1 MALDGEG
8 ARIPEEFPDEIASHG
23 KGKGVKGD
31 RGVSRAISKVI
42 FQRTGIL
49 VPLGS
54 GVAFMNPIAKKVIL
68 LCNIC
73 ALCIQILLLLK
84 KCNFSVDINYWLRE
98 S

>member
-1 MALDGEG
+1 MSAKDINALTIFPSHRSELGIG
-8 ARIPEEFPDEIASHG
+8 WRRSQKTCRIPDEIASHG

-54 GVAFMNPIAKKVIL
+54 GVAFMNPIAK
-68 LCNIC
+68 
-73 ALCIQILLLLK
+73 QII
-84 KCNFSVDINYWLRE
+84 VV
-98 S
+98 